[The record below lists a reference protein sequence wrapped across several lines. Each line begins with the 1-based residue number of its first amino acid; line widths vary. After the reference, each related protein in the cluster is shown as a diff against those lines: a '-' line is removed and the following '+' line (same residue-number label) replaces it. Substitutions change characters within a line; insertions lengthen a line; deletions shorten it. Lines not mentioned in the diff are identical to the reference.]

1 VFHMAAQRRLRNVQ
15 AFRSF
20 AEIAFLGD
28 GHKRGEMAEFG
39 TFVHVCTNLICETRR
54 AVACAVS

>member
-1 VFHMAAQRRLRNVQ
+1 MAAQGGLRNVQ

-39 TFVHVCTNLICETRR
+39 TFVHVAPI
-54 AVACAVS
+54 